1 MGESKAGSVMTAAA
15 VSVQRGGSVDVASA
29 YDVFVDG
36 LDIDSSNRWQ
46 RRRAARLFS
55 ERHGSVESWMRR
67 PTSARLADLHRLK
80 AWPFLTWLFLE
91 GHVRPDL
98 ELLVAKPPGV
108 DLGVWWT
115 RANGPDVARATEIA
129 ARLGWSSN
137 WTHQI
142 LAHGA
147 PVLCLAT
154 HTPLFELTDADFDD
168 VQRVVDE
175 SNIKLST
182 RHRFAGRC
190 LALRQLCFQ
199 AGTID
204 VAPKDPRR
212 PSLPPAEH
220 AATISQPDIR
230 RDAVRYATLVGATL
244 RPATAQMR
252 IKAIR
257 VLAEWLAEY
266 HPGAVRLDQIERVHI
281 EQFVAWS
288 RSRPFRGTNAKAR
301 TVGMTVFHHD
311 LVDLRVFFEDIA
323 EWNWSSAPQRRLLF
337 LSDLPKLPEAL
348 PRALAP
354 DADRAVMAA
363 VALLE
368 DPFAKCGLTLLRATG
383 MRVGELLDLELDCV
397 TDYIRHGTWLRVP
410 LGKLGTERSVPLDP
424 EPLALLDA
432 WIANR
437 SEQRTMIHPR
447 QQRPADFVFVERGR
461 RLGAHRLR
469 EGLATAVNA
478 AGLTDRSGSP
488 LHVTLHQLRHTF
500 GTTLINA
507 GMNLPA
513 LMALLGHVTPE
524 MTLRYARLSSP
535 TIRAAY
541 DTAMTKVS
549 QRRPIFTIPAGHTIA
564 VPSRVD
570 WLHNEMLKTRVA
582 HGFCSR
588 DPIAGACP
596 YANICEQC
604 DNFVPDPEATHT
616 LTIQRDDIRTLEHD
630 ATTRGWTDEAN
641 RHHRTAETLD
651 KHLDRINQTHP
662 NTKST

>member
-1 MGESKAGSVMTAAA
+1 MGESKAGLVVTGAAA
-15 VSVQRGGSVDVASA
+15 LVQRWPVDIFAT
-29 YDVFVDG
+29 YGVFVDG
-36 LDIDSSNRWQ
+36 LDIDASNQWQ
-46 RRRAARLFS
+46 RRRAARLFC
-55 ERHGSVESWMRR
+55 ERHGSMESWMKR

-80 AWPFLTWLFLE
+80 AWPFLTWLFLG

-115 RANGPDVARATEIA
+115 RANEPDVLRATEIA
-129 ARLGWSSN
+129 ARLGWSAN

-154 HTPLFELTDADFDD
+154 HTSLFELTDTDFDE
-168 VQRVVDE
+168 VQRTLDE
-175 SNIKLST
+175 STIGLSA

-199 AGTID
+199 AGTIN

-212 PSLPPAEH
+212 PSLLPAEH

-230 RDAVRYATLVGATL
+230 RDAIRYATLIGATL

-257 VLAEWLAEY
+257 VLAGWLAEH
-266 HPGAVRLDQIERVHI
+266 HPQVVRLEQLERVHI
-281 EQFVAWS
+281 EQFVSWS
-288 RSRPFRGTNAKAR
+288 RIRPFRGTNAKAR

-323 EWNWSSAPQRRLLF
+323 EWDWPSAPKRRLLF
-337 LSDLPKLPEAL
+337 LADLPKLPEAL

-363 VALLE
+363 VELLE

-383 MRVGELLDLELDCV
+383 MRVGELLDLELDCI
-397 TDYIRHGTWLRVP
+397 TDYARHGTWLRVP

-469 EGLATAVNA
+469 EGLATAINNA
-478 AGLTDRSGSP
+478 ALTDKSGKP

-535 TIRAAY
+535 TIRSAY
-541 DTAMTKVS
+541 DTAMAKVS

-570 WLHNEMLKTRVA
+570 WLHNELLKTRVA

-604 DNFVPDPEATHT
+604 DNFVPDPEAADT
-616 LTIQRDDIRTLEHD
+616 LTIQRDDIRTLEQD
-630 ATTRGWTDEAN
+630 ATTRGWTNEAA
-641 RHHRTAETLD
+641 RHHRTADTLD
-651 KHLDRINQTHP
+651 KHLVRINQTRP
-662 NTKST
+662 STPTT